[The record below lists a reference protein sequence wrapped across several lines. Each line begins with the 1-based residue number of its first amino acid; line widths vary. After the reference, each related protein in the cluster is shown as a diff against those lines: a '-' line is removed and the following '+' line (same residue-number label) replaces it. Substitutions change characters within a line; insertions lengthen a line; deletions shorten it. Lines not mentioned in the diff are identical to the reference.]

1 MNVPP
6 SGIGTLEGPAP
17 SGPCRVNLNGRHRG
31 RPSTL
36 EDISGTPASPTRSSA
51 SRGHGICASALAIIL
66 TLAGCR
72 SLPDELSKRETEVA
86 ATIQTQVTALA
97 DRPDRVIT
105 WPDALMLM
113 HEQNLTLRQS
123 RDAITTGRERLR
135 QVNRDLIPGAAL
147 TANLTKGITQLGDLN
162 GDDAALSL
170 YGFFNVPGLIQW
182 RMRHYTAELELIRT
196 EWAHALKSREL
207 TIQLREL
214 FVRSTLLH
222 QRRRQLALAQRWP
235 QPGPLAL
242 SLDASPQKLEHESLL
257 MSLRREAGALQD
269 ALGEILGDASVE
281 WTPDPTGLPQFD
293 YAADGLDLHD
303 TARFGGLYRRLQ
315 AAEFEGA
322 RLRQRG
328 IKLQYWPDLTL
339 NLSSPPLYQSH
350 GGRSWSADAIILNL
364 GASVPIDLRGNI
376 SQQLRET
383 KRDFARL
390 EAKLREQNA
399 RTITGL
405 MRARESLR
413 LNTRQLRLAEARL
426 DALRSLPAA
435 QSPARTRDNFERLF
449 ALDQQRTSLLLE
461 KTRLESLFWLLDE
474 SRWPAVA
481 ASPREPTPIRSGE
494 RPRADTHP

>member
-1 MNVPP
+1 MFMLTKP
-6 SGIGTLEGPAP
+6 GLA
-17 SGPCRVNLNGRHRG
+17 LLAA
-31 RPSTL
+31 STL
-36 EDISGTPASPTRSSA
+36 LL
-51 SRGHGICASALAIIL
+51 C
-66 TLAGCR
+66 AGCR
-72 SLPDELSKRETEVA
+72 SLPDELSKREAEVTEV
-86 ATIQTQVTALA
+86 IQTQVTALA
-97 DRPDRVIT
+97 DRPERVVT
-105 WPDALMLM
+105 WTDALALM

-123 RDAITTGRERLR
+123 RDAITTSRERLR

-196 EWAHALKSREL
+196 EWAHELKSREL

-214 FVRSTLLH
+214 FVRSTLLD

-235 QPGPLAL
+235 QSGPL
-242 SLDASPQKLEHESLL
+242 SFNLDASPQKLEHESLL
-257 MSLRREAGALQD
+257 MSLRREADALQD
-269 ALGEILGDASVE
+269 AFGEILGDASVE
-281 WTPDPTGLPQFD
+281 WTLDSTDIPQFD
-293 YAADGLDLHD
+293 YADDGLDLHD
-303 TARFGGLYRRLQ
+303 PARFGGLYRRLQ
-315 AAEFEGA
+315 AAELEGA

-328 IKLQYWPDLTL
+328 IKLQYWPDLTI

-350 GGRSWSADAIILNL
+350 GGQSWSADAIILNL

-390 EAKLREQNA
+390 ETKLREQNA

-413 LNTRQLRLAEARL
+413 LNTKQLRLAEARL

-435 QSPARTRDNFERLF
+435 QSPARTRDNLERLL
-449 ALDQQRTSLLLE
+449 AIDQQRTSLLLE
-461 KTRLESLFWLLDE
+461 KTQLESLFWLLDE
-474 SRWPAVA
+474 SHWSTQP
-481 ASPREPTPIRSGE
+481 
-494 RPRADTHP
+494 